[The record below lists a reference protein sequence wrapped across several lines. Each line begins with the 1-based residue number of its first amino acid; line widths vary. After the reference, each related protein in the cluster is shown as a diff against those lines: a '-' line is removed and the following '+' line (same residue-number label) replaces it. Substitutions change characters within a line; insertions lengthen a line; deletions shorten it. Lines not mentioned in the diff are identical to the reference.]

1 MATINL
7 SWTPATGANIIEQR
21 VYRGISSNTLSL
33 LASGLSP
40 TVNTYSDTTALDNTT
55 YYYRIDSI
63 CTTGGPTTSSVV
75 DIITACTCQ
84 RYRVKVV
91 DPNGDFSNGETC
103 GESITIKNCQTGQ
116 LEYKDSTDFGYP
128 VGSGFQAGMEFTVCS
143 CSSYGI
149 GGTCVAAGFFTVT
162 PISGN
167 CNDFFCQ
174 SPGGPTGFSEFTTNF
189 NYSN

>member
-1 MATINL
+1 MATVNL

-75 DIITACTCQ
+75 NIITACICQ

-91 DPNGDFSNGETC
+91 DHNGDFFNSEIC

-116 LEYKDSTDFGYP
+116 LEYKDSTDFGY
-128 VGSGFQAGMEFTVCS
+128 SANGFQAGMEFTVCS

-149 GGTCVAAGFFTVT
+149 TGPCVSNGFFTVT

-174 SPGGPTGFSEFTTNF
+174 SPGGPTGFCEFTTNF